1 MDDSEI
7 VAALAAGDP
16 AGLEAAY
23 DTYAAPLYGYCR
35 WMLRDPAQAAK
46 ALRETF
52 AVLAKPGGGP
62 RDAGQLR
69 ARLYGIA
76 REQCYRRLRTAE
88 PGFDESADWPAG
100 AARNGQAA
108 EAGHQAELAEV
119 RRLIRETLA
128 ELKPHEHEV
137 VELSVRHGLDDAE
150 LAAVLEV
157 SWSRARSLAAHAR
170 EHLEKALDALL
181 IARTGRGCCPELAA
195 LLADW
200 DGRLTVETG
209 RLMARHLEHCETC
222 ASLRH
227 GTLRPEVLS
236 RLLPLAELPAAL
248 REPILERCRGSGS
261 GVPGPKL
268 ATYQSICW

>member
-1 MDDSEI
+1 
-7 VAALAAGDP
+7 
-16 AGLEAAY
+16 
-23 DTYAAPLYGYCR
+23 
-35 WMLRDPAQAAK
+35 
-46 ALRETF
+46 LRETF
-52 AVLAKPGGGP
+52 AVVAKPGGP

-76 REQCYRRLRTAE
+76 RDQCYRRLRTAE
-88 PGFDESADWPAG
+88 PGFDESADW
-100 AARNGQAA
+100 AA
-108 EAGHQAELAEV
+108 EADHQAELAEV

-150 LAAVLEV
+150 LAAVLKV
-157 SWSRARSLAAHAR
+157 SWSRAHSLAAHAR

-181 IARTGRGCCPELAA
+181 IARTGRECCPELAA

-248 REPILERCRGSGS
+248 REPILERCRGPGS

-268 ATYQSICW
+268 ATYQSLCW